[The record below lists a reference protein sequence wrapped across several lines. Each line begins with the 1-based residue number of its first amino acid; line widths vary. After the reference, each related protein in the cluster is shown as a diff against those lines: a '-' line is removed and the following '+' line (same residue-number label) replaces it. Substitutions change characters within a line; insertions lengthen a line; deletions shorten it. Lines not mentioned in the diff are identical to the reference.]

1 VTQQK
6 LNRITKAKFQIK
18 KQMSYNQVKRKEEKQ
33 FRENMIFLMEEK
45 KLSTR
50 QMAGSLDHVKL
61 NTFKAWYYGSS
72 NPPLAYARKIAEIFG
87 HTLEEMTTEPLIKRI
102 RV

>member
-1 VTQQK
+1 
-6 LNRITKAKFQIK
+6 
-18 KQMSYNQVKRKEEKQ
+18 MSYNQVKRKEEKQ

-45 KLSTR
+45 KLKPKDVATEIK
-50 QMAGSLDHVKL
+50 DVKL

-72 NPPLAYARKIAEIFG
+72 NPPLAFARKIAEYLG

-102 RV
+102 RA